1 MSEQSVLSVV
11 LPLLVS
17 LAKSRENG
25 LPVDPIAY
33 AWRVLHGVELPA
45 QLRPRSPE

>member
-1 MSEQSVLSVV
+1 MSKQSALSVV

-17 LAKSRENG
+17 WVKSQQSG

-45 QLRPRSPE
+45 QLRPRLPE